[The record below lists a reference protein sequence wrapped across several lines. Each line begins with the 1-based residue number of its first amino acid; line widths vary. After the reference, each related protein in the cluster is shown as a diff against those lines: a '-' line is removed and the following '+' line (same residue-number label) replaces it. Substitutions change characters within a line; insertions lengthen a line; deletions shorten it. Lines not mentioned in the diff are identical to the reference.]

1 MLFEDISRFWR
12 NYGEAAQSQGIFSWE
27 TAGVILDLLTEFSLS
42 QNSETFMNLYNK
54 VALGEDPAEKF
65 TALPVIPVS
74 ADDTSSYI
82 AWDDYAAAYKYLGEN
97 K

>member
-1 MLFEDISRFWR
+1 
-12 NYGEAAQSQGIFSWE
+12 
-27 TAGVILDLLTEFSLS
+27 
-42 QNSETFMNLYNK
+42 MNPYNK

>member
-1 MLFEDISRFWR
+1 ML
-12 NYGEAAQSQGIFSWE
+12 
-27 TAGVILDLLTEFSLS
+27 
-42 QNSETFMNLYNK
+42 K
-54 VALGEDPAEKF
+54 KF

-82 AWDDYAAAYKYLGEN
+82 AWDDYAAAYKYLDEN